1 MWQLIGQIISALI
14 FYGMFALLLFLVRRN
29 GRTSERLTQALI
41 DAVQT
46 SVESNRIMAESN
58 RKLVDHITGQKH
70 NE

>member
-1 MWQLIGQIISALI
+1 MWAIIGQIISALI

-41 DAVQT
+41 DAVQI
-46 SVESNRIMAESN
+46 SVESSRVMAEAN
-58 RKLVDHITGQKH
+58 RKLADYITGQKH